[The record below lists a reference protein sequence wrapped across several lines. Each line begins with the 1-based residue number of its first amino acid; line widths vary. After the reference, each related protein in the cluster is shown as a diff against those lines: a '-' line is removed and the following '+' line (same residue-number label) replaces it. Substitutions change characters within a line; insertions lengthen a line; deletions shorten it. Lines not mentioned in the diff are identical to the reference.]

1 MTEKEEASPDA
12 RKEPQRPNWLA
23 RLVSAISAMM
33 VLALLGVIAW
43 DAVHPDLPPT
53 PRARTATMRQM
64 ANHMQIGVEVLNA
77 GDMAARD
84 VLVRV
89 ALTTPDTTIDDEIT
103 IDWLPGRSRRE
114 VTVII
119 PFIGQSP
126 RVTAEVQGFVTP

>member
-1 MTEKEEASPDA
+1 MTDEEEASPDVPE
-12 RKEPQRPNWLA
+12 EPQRPNWLA
-23 RLVSAISAMM
+23 RLVTAISA
-33 VLALLGVIAW
+33 LLICALLGVIAW
-43 DAVHPDLPPT
+43 DAVHPDLPPA
-53 PRARTATMRQM
+53 PGARTATLRQL
-64 ANHMQIGVEVLNA
+64 ANHMHIGVEVLNA

-119 PFIGQSP
+119 PFVGQAP